1 MRIADCEVFSTYFL
15 LSTMDI
21 GTGEISYVELYP
33 GSPPIDK
40 KALLKLLTSDT
51 LIGFNLEG
59 YDLPILTYALLGKSP
74 AQIKALSDEMILSGK
89 PNWQVVQEHDITVPK
104 AIDYIDIMNVAP
116 SKASLKA
123 YGARLGVQKL
133 QDLPYDP
140 SYVVSTPEERET
152 IRSYC
157 ENDLRLT
164 QSLYT
169 ALLPEIELRK
179 TMSKQYS
186 VDVRSKSDAQIAEV
200 IIKSELE
207 KITGKTYRK
216 PDPGKLPT
224 SFYYRSP
231 KIVTFSSEQL
241 NDIYYRIL
249 RDPFEINSLGRI
261 DLPKWLKATSIK
273 IGSTEYSMGI
283 GGLHSKEK
291 SQYLRAEDGNMISDF
306 DVSSFYPSIILQQ
319 KIFPKSLGA
328 PFLTVYK
335 SLITQRLIAK
345 KNNNITE
352 ANTKKIALNGTFGK
366 LGSIYSFLYAPD
378 LLIQVTITG
387 QLALLMLIERLE
399 NAGISVR
406 SANTDGIVTYY
417 REDQRR
423 LLEEIIW
430 NWQLDTTYELEESEY
445 KILASRDVNNYV
457 AITKSNKAKTKGVFA
472 PSFYASDKPT
482 QFMLSKNPSRYIV
495 ALSVI
500 AYLQN
505 GTPIEET
512 ILSCKDIRHFVSV
525 TKVTGGAV
533 WRGKEIGKTVR
544 YYNSTEVSKDE
555 AILCALN
562 GNKVSTTSG
571 CKPLMDLPE
580 EFPSDIDYDFYIESA
595 YDLLKATGATN

>member
-1 MRIADCEVFSTYFL
+1 MIILDCECYSKYFL
-15 LSTMDI
+15 LAMLDTETRKVSHA
-21 GTGEISYVELYP
+21 ELHEGKP
-33 GSPPIDK
+33 TIDS
-40 KALLKLLTSDT
+40 KALLRRLTSTT
-51 LIGFNLEG
+51 LIGFNIEG
-59 YDLPILTYALLGKSP
+59 YDLPVITMALHGKSTQ
-74 AQIKALSDEMILSGK
+74 QIKALSDELILSGK
-89 PNWQVVQEHDITVPK
+89 PNWQVLKERKITIPNG
-104 AIDYIDIMNVAP
+104 IDYIDIMNVAP
-116 SKASLKA
+116 SRSSLKA

-200 IIKSELE
+200 IIRSELE
-207 KITGKTYRK
+207 KITGKTYYK
-216 PDPGKLPT
+216 PDPSKLPT

-231 KIVTFSSEQL
+231 KIVSFTSEQL
-241 NDIYYRIL
+241 SDIYYHIL
-249 RDPFEINSLGRI
+249 REPFEINSLGRI
-261 DLPKWLKATSIK
+261 DLPKWLKNTVIK
-273 IGSTEYSMGI
+273 IGDTEYSMGI

-306 DVSSFYPSIILQQ
+306 DVQSYYPSVILQQ

-555 AILCALN
+555 AILYALN
-562 GNKVSTTSG
+562 GNKVPTTSG
-571 CKPLMDLPE
+571 CRPLMDLPD
-580 EFPSDIDYDFYIESA
+580 EFPSDIDYDYYITEA
-595 YDLLKATGATN
+595 KDLLQSTGSLS

>member
-1 MRIADCEVFSTYFL
+1 MLILDTEVFSSYWL
-15 LSTMDI
+15 LSMLDSDT
-21 GTGEISYVELYP
+21 GTISNVELCP
-33 GSPPIDK
+33 DSPRINAK
-40 KALLKLLTSDT
+40 RLLSLLTSDT
-51 LIGFNLEG
+51 IVGFNLEG
-59 YDLPILTYALLGKSP
+59 YDLPIITYALLGKSTEE
-74 AQIKALSDEMILSGK
+74 IKKLSDAIILSGK
-89 PNWQVVQEHDITVPK
+89 PNWQVIQEHNITIPK
-104 AIDYIDIMNVAP
+104 TIDYIDIMNIAP

-140 SYVVSTPEERET
+140 AYEITTAEERA
-152 IRSYC
+152 IVRSYC

-164 QSLYT
+164 ETLYK

-179 TMSKQYS
+179 SMSKQYG

-200 IIKSELE
+200 VIKSELE

-216 PDPGKLPT
+216 PDTSKLPT

-231 KIVTFSSEQL
+231 KIVSFSSEQL

-249 RDPFEINSLGRI
+249 RDPFEINSFGRI
-261 DLPKWLKATSIK
+261 DLPKWLKSTPIK
-273 IGSTEYSMGI
+273 IGRTEYSMGI

-291 SQYLRAEDGNMISDF
+291 SQCLRAEDGNMISDF
-306 DVSSFYPSIILQQ
+306 DVGSYYPSLILQQ
-319 KIFPKSLGA
+319 KIFPKSLGE
-328 PFLTVYK
+328 PFLKVYQ
-335 SLITQRLIAK
+335 SLVTQRLIAK
-345 KNNNITE
+345 KNKNITE

-399 NAGISVR
+399 NSGISVR
-406 SANTDGIVTYY
+406 SANTDGIVCYY
-417 REDQRR
+417 DKSQRH

-430 NWQLDTTYELEESEY
+430 NWQLDTSYELEESEY

-544 YYNSTEVSKDE
+544 YYNSTEVPKDE
-555 AILCALN
+555 AILYALN
-562 GNKVSTTSG
+562 GNKVPTTSG
-571 CKPLMDLPE
+571 CRPLMDLPD
-580 EFPSDIDYDFYIESA
+580 EFPSDIDYDYYIAEA
-595 YDLLKATGATN
+595 TDLLQSTGANQ

>member
-1 MRIADCEVFSTYFL
+1 MIILDCEVFSSYFL
-15 LSTMDI
+15 LAMLDTE
-21 GTGEISYVELYP
+21 TGNLSYAELYDGKP
-33 GSPPIDK
+33 TIDS
-40 KALLKLLTSDT
+40 KALLRKLTSTT
-51 LIGFNLEG
+51 LIGFNIEG
-59 YDLPILTYALLGKSP
+59 YDLPVITMALHGKSTQ
-74 AQIKALSDEMILSGK
+74 QIKALSDELILSGK
-89 PNWQVVQEHDITVPK
+89 PNWQVLKERKITIPNG
-104 AIDYIDIMNVAP
+104 IDYIDIMNVAP
-116 SKASLKA
+116 SRSSLKA
-123 YGARLGVQKL
+123 YGSRIGASKL
-133 QDLPYDP
+133 QDLPFDP
-140 SYVVSTPEERET
+140 AHEVLPEERET
-152 IRSYC
+152 IRLYC

-164 QSLYT
+164 KALYD
-169 ALLPEIELRK
+169 ALTPEVELRK
-179 TMSKQYS
+179 SMSKQYG

-200 IIKSELE
+200 IIRSELE
-207 KITGKTYRK
+207 KITGKTYYK
-216 PDPGKLPT
+216 PDPSKLPT

-231 KIVTFSSEQL
+231 KIVSFTSEQL
-241 NDIYYRIL
+241 SDIYYHIL
-249 RDPFEINSLGRI
+249 REPFEINSLGRI
-261 DLPKWLKATSIK
+261 DLPKWLKNTVIK
-273 IGSTEYSMGI
+273 IGDTEYSMGI

-306 DVSSFYPSIILQQ
+306 DVQSYYPSVILQQ

-555 AILCALN
+555 AILYALN

-580 EFPSDIDYDFYIESA
+580 EFPSDIDYDYYITEA
-595 YDLLKATGATN
+595 KDLLQSTGSLS